1 MTHDR
6 RVWVDPLLSISPRPR
21 VLGEVQRDD
30 VCGCHDC
37 GCVMKL
43 DNGTEHDEDSVNE
56 NGRPPLL
63 IESCSDCSTARK
75 PMIAA
80 TASD

>member
-1 MTHDR
+1 M
-6 RVWVDPLLSISPRPR
+6 
-21 VLGEVQRDD
+21 E
-30 VCGCHDC
+30 
-37 GCVMKL
+37 L
-43 DNGTEHDEDSVNE
+43 DNGAEHDEDCVNE